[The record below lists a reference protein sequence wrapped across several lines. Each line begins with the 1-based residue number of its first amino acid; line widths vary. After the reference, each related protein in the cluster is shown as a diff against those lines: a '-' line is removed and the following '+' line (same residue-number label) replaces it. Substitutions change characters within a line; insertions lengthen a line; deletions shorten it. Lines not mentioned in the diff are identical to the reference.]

1 MKNYQKRVIKDKK
14 DLEVKIIKLT
24 EFLCSNLS
32 VNLTSKQR
40 ELMQKQLYIM
50 LQYTTILETRIND
63 FI

>member
-1 MKNYQKRVIKDKK
+1 MKDYQKRVIKDKK

>member
-1 MKNYQKRVIKDKK
+1 MKDYQKRVIKEKK

-32 VNLTSKQR
+32 VNLTSNQR